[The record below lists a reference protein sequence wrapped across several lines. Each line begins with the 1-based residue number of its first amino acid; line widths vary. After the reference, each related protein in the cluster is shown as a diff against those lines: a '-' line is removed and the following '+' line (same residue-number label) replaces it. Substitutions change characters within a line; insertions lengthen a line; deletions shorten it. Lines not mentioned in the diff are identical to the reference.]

1 MGILDCDESDPEEEP
16 QEYQTAPTGNQ
27 PTPSALR
34 IRVRQSAYLD
44 TFYRHNSYVHY
55 FYTVQ

>member
-16 QEYQTAPTGNQ
+16 QEYKSAPTGNQ
-27 PTPSALR
+27 PAPIALR
-34 IRVRQSAYLD
+34 IRVRH
-44 TFYRHNSYVHY
+44 RNCHNSYVHY